1 MGGDFYDYVECG
13 EGLVLIV
20 SDVIGH
26 GFEAALTTMLMKEL
40 FEEVAAVTT
49 EPVEML
55 RIMNARLHRA
65 LPEGM
70 FAAAAIVKLGAE
82 PPQVQFANAG
92 LPYPF
97 VMRPSEGRVE
107 EVELP
112 GFPLGLF
119 NGDASLNYEAR
130 GLSLVPG
137 EVLLVGSDGIHAVAG
152 NEGDSFDAGRLPG
165 LLNELMGRSGREIL
179 DGLLA
184 EVGFDDGEP
193 LPDT

>member
-1 MGGDFYDYVECG
+1 
-13 EGLVLIV
+13 
-20 SDVIGH
+20 VIGH